1 MQISPK
7 ISITNIEYRKNH
19 SRNYPS
25 NSDSIET
32 KVETFFPQG
41 IDGKSGLPLF
51 NWSINISSLQSFW
64 ILEDWFKNIMINHQ
78 FSGTKEEIF
87 KNSELQTLKFTKNFN
102 PYIGIT
108 FNFRNPSNFSISL
121 FNNRTLTI
129 NNQRLTTNEFQ
140 TDRII
145 GDQMTFSL
153 DWTKRKSRD
162 LKLFAKSF
170 SIENEITLSLDI
182 TLDDSYTEVS
192 TNDPE
197 IFNITTFNK
206 SLLIKPGI
214 TYGFSE
220 WIDGTFY
227 ISHLIKETH
236 TVPKKS
242 DSSIGFD
249 VRIYFESRSS
259 N

>member
-1 MQISPK
+1 
-7 ISITNIEYRKNH
+7 
-19 SRNYPS
+19 
-25 NSDSIET
+25 
-32 KVETFFPQG
+32 
-41 IDGKSGLPLF
+41 
-51 NWSINISSLQSFW
+51 
-64 ILEDWFKNIMINHQ
+64 
-78 FSGTKEEIF
+78 
-87 KNSELQTLKFTKNFN
+87 
-102 PYIGIT
+102 
-108 FNFRNPSNFSISL
+108 
-121 FNNRTLTI
+121 
-129 NNQRLTTNEFQ
+129 
-140 TDRII
+140 
-145 GDQMTFSL
+145 MTFSL

-162 LKLFAKSF
+162 LKLFRKNF

-227 ISHLIKETH
+227 VSHLIKETH